1 MFIDGFMISGYRS
14 FGKTPQRIGPLGK
27 INLMV
32 GQNNSGKSN
41 ILRFLEKHF
50 RYALTS
56 AGGLK
61 DQKSG
66 FGNLDTHRGE
76 SVSPIVFGF
85 GLVPGSPTGQQ
96 IRQDV
101 VAKLQQKGYSLSLF
115 DKLLESIV
123 SLHDDG
129 VAWFKYTAPILGEPL
144 KIDPELFEN
153 LSKALEYGEWH
164 SLWQAITNLNGG
176 ELEHDWIPQVVS
188 FISPVV
194 NVTVPDIKIVP
205 AIRRATGGTP
215 QATDLSG
222 QGIIEKLAQLQNP
235 DIDKPELRQNQ
246 RFERINVFLK
256 TVMGNDTCRIEIPY
270 KRQMILVHMDG
281 RTLPLESFGTGIHE
295 VIILAAAATVS
306 EKQILCIEEPEL
318 HLHPSL
324 QKKFLSY
331 LSQETDNQYFITT
344 HSAHFLDVPDV
355 TVFHVRT
362 ENGTSSV
369 NWAYTSSSKSNIC
382 SDLGY
387 HASDLFQSN
396 CIIWVEGPSDRIYV
410 RHFIC
415 TFDQELVE
423 GLHYSIMFYGG
434 RLMSHLTASDDSSVD
449 DFISLR
455 RLNRNICIMMD
466 SDKSSAGKRINK
478 TKMRIRD
485 EFEEEP
491 GFVWVTKGRE
501 IENYIDPITLESAIK
516 AMHGKRMSRYEKP
529 EPYDK
534 GTLYL
539 DKKGEEKKV
548 DKVDLACEV
557 VRMNPG
563 LDRLDLKK
571 QVKKLVEFVRQANDL
586 EPPSP
591 RCKNGS
597 VRR

>member
-1 MFIDGFMISGYRS
+1 MFIDGFIISGYRS

-50 RYALTS
+50 KYVLVS
-56 AGGLK
+56 AKGNK
-61 DQKSG
+61 NQKSE
-66 FGNLDTHRGE
+66 FGNLDTHQGE

-85 GLVPGSPTGQQ
+85 GLVPGSLTHQQ
-96 IRQDV
+96 IRENV
-101 VAKLQQKGYSLSLF
+101 VTRLTQRRCSIELF
-115 DKLLESIV
+115 DKLLEFII
-123 SLHDDG
+123 SLNDDG
-129 VAWFKYTAPILGEPL
+129 VAWFRYSTPILGEPL
-144 KIDPELFEN
+144 QFDRELVES
-153 LSKALEYGEWH
+153 LSKALMGEEWNR
-164 SLWQAITNLNGG
+164 LWQALTDSRGG
-176 ELEHDWIPQVVS
+176 GLMSHWVPQVAS
-188 FISPVV
+188 FISPV
-194 NVTVPDIKIVP
+194 NVTIPDIKIVP

-215 QATDLSG
+215 QATDFSG
-222 QGIIEKLAQLQNP
+222 AGIIEKLAQLQNP
-235 DIDKPELRQNQ
+235 DIDKPELRQSQ
-246 RFERINVFLK
+246 RFKRINAFLK
-256 TVMGNDTCRIEIPY
+256 TVTGNDSCRIEIPY

-281 RTLPLESFGTGIHE
+281 RILPLESFGTGIHE
-295 VIILAAAATVS
+295 VIILAAAATVLD
-306 EKQILCIEEPEL
+306 KQILCIEEPEL

-344 HSAHFLDVPDV
+344 HSAHFLDVPNV

-362 ENGTSSV
+362 ENGASLV

-410 RHFIC
+410 RHFIY

-434 RLMSHLTASDDSSVD
+434 KLMSHLTASDDSWVD
-449 DFISLR
+449 EFISLR
-455 RLNRNICIMMD
+455 RLNRNICIIMD
-466 SDKSSAGKRINK
+466 SDRSSARKGINK

-485 EFEEEP
+485 EFREGP
-491 GFVWVTKGRE
+491 GFAWVTKGRE
-501 IENYIDPITLESAIK
+501 IENYIDPRVVESAMKVMYGQQVSLGKKPGVYVKCTSYRIK
-516 AMHGKRMSRYEKP
+516 KAKI
-529 EPYDK
+529 
-534 GTLYL
+534 
-539 DKKGEEKKV
+539 KKA

-557 VRMNPG
+557 VRMKPS

-571 QVKKLVEFVRQANDL
+571 QVKKLVGFIRQANDL
-586 EPPSP
+586 EPSSLG
-591 RCKNGS
+591 RKNGS

>member
-50 RYALTS
+50 KYALAS
-56 AGGLK
+56 AKGDK
-61 DQKSG
+61 SQKSE
-66 FGNLDTHRGE
+66 FGNLDTHQGE

-85 GLVPGSPTGQQ
+85 GLVPESPTHQQ
-96 IRQDV
+96 IRKNV
-101 VAKLQQKGYSLSLF
+101 VTRLTQRRCSIQLF
-115 DKLLESIV
+115 DKLLEFII
-123 SLHDDG
+123 SLYDDG
-129 VAWFKYTAPILGEPL
+129 VAWFKYTTPILGEPL
-144 KIDPELFEN
+144 QIDREPVES
-153 LSKALEYGEWH
+153 LSKALMGEEWNR
-164 SLWQAITNLNGG
+164 LWQALTDSTGG
-176 ELEHDWIPQVVS
+176 DLMSHWIPQVTS
-188 FISPVV
+188 FISPV
-194 NVTVPDIKIVP
+194 NATIPDIKIVP
-205 AIRRATGGTP
+205 AIRRATGGTLE
-215 QATDLSG
+215 ATDFSG
-222 QGIIEKLAQLQNP
+222 AGIIEKLAQLQNP

-246 RFERINVFLK
+246 RFERINAFLK
-256 TVMGNDTCRIEIPY
+256 TVMGNDSCRIEIPY
-270 KRQMILVHMDG
+270 ERQMILVHMDG
-281 RTLPLESFGTGIHE
+281 RILPLESFGTGIHE

-410 RHFIC
+410 RHFIY
-415 TFDQELVE
+415 TFDQELIE

-548 DKVDLACEV
+548 DKVDLAREV